1 MGKSADIKV
10 GDAYYSGRYAT
21 DWERLKKLEAEAKKN
36 DEALFALVDAVYEE
50 NETKHYMPYIKQ
62 AAEKGHPLS
71 NYILAKDLPDW
82 SFRRFFLLKKAAEGD
97 CVEAKSQYNEDK
109 YMFWVVW
116 LIIIAVPCFII
127 GLVYYI
133 VTRFIIS

>member
-1 MGKSADIKV
+1 MGKNADIKV
-10 GDAYYSGRYAT
+10 GEAYYSGRYAT

-82 SFRRFFLLKKAAEGD
+82 SFRRYFLLKKAAEGD

-109 YMFWVVW
+109 YMFWVIW
-116 LIIIAVPCFII
+116 LIIIALPCFAI
-127 GLVYYI
+127 GLGYYI